1 MCVGG
6 VFVRENGFL
15 VKSGGVDTLARIR
28 GKATR
33 EKYKGNCTRP
43 GMDVNSGDPSGRDN
57 RPGLIVKQKKPPRL
71 PAGLRRRWVRP
82 FNALDQNPPRR
93 PSEKLPHDPFSR
105 RPKKDCWQ
113 PLLRWIKG
121 GRESGEGRK
130 AGGWAGIS
138 RNASS
143 IVRHHPRSKRPEL
156 VVVEAENTCNYRG
169 LMTRADD
176 GSSGRSRMMRKCH
189 VRFPEK
195 GVATHWS
202 CRSSSTTVLYP
213 STNVSS
219 T

>member
-57 RPGLIVKQKKPPRL
+57 RPGLIVKQKSR
-71 PAGLRRRWVRP
+71 PAYRP
-82 FNALDQNPPRR
+82 EGSSVVAGRGDHQKSCPGRI
-93 PSEKLPHDPFSR
+93 DPFSR

-121 GRESGEGRK
+121 GRSFNALDRQVTEWARLIRRGRGPESRLGGHLPQRK
-130 AGGWAGIS
+130 QHCSPPPEKQKTGIS
-138 RNASS
+138 SS
-143 IVRHHPRSKRPEL
+143 RGGKYMQLPRSNDKGRRRKLGTEPYD
-156 VVVEAENTCNYRG
+156 AEV
-169 LMTRADD
+169 
-176 GSSGRSRMMRKCH
+176 SR
-189 VRFPEK
+189 
-195 GVATHWS
+195 
-202 CRSSSTTVLYP
+202 TVP
-213 STNVSS
+213 
-219 T
+219 